1 MGSDWAA
8 LSWNEVRLHVP
19 RQVPL
24 LFPPGS
30 FSSVCPCLGHA
41 GCPIPAL
48 DSPFS
53 FSLASSR
60 RLPNPSRAEVHGS
73 LKRGT
78 PAILRICHH
87 IFSEHKHQARLLLN
101 PPCPRLPVL
110 CTPQR
115 HLELSGPTAPPCGP
129 LHGNQDFAIV
139 NRLNMYV
146 PPKYNPQ
153 GDNI

>member
-1 MGSDWAA
+1 MS
-8 LSWNEVRLHVP
+8 P
-19 RQVPL
+19 PPPQVPL
-24 LFPPGS
+24 LFPPGCC
-30 FSSVCPCLGHA
+30 SSVCACRGHA
-41 GCPIPAL
+41 GGPIPAW

-60 RLPNPSRAEVHGS
+60 RLPNPRRAEVHGS

-78 PAILRICHH
+78 PAILPICHH
-87 IFSEHKHQARLLLN
+87 ILSEHKHQARLLLN
-101 PPCPRLPVL
+101 PPCPRLLAL
-110 CTPQR
+110 CTSQR
-115 HLELSGPTAPPCGP
+115 HLELSGSTAPPCGP
-129 LHGNQDFAIV
+129 LRSNQDFAIV